1 MGALLG
7 RNEDRL
13 AMRDG
18 QRGCRP
24 TSPAREGGR
33 RGRAGMAARGR
44 AAQAGPLD
52 IEGYDRQGGG
62 VEKRRGARTLGG
74 PSL

>member
-18 QRGCRP
+18 QRGCRA

-33 RGRAGMAARGR
+33 RGRAWQR
-44 AAQAGPLD
+44 
-52 IEGYDRQGGG
+52 GGG
-62 VEKRRGARTLGG
+62 RREAGLWTSKVTIDRVEALRNAEVRE
-74 PSL
+74 P

>member
-18 QRGCRP
+18 QRGCQA

-33 RGRAGMAARGR
+33 QGRAWQRGRGRREAG
-44 AAQAGPLD
+44 LWTSKVT
-52 IEGYDRQGGG
+52 IDR
-62 VEKRRGARTLGG
+62 VEALRNAEVRE
-74 PSL
+74 P

>member
-7 RNEDRL
+7 RNEDHL

-24 TSPAREGGR
+24 TSPARKGGR
-33 RGRAGMAARGR
+33 RG
-44 AAQAGPLD
+44 QAWQ
-52 IEGYDRQGGG
+52 RGGG
-62 VEKRRGARTLGG
+62 RREAGLWTSKVTIDRAEALRNAEVRE
-74 PSL
+74 P

>member
-13 AMRDG
+13 AMCDG
-18 QRGCRP
+18 QRACQA

-33 RGRAGMAARGR
+33 QGRAWQRGRGRREAG
-44 AAQAGPLD
+44 LWTSKVT
-52 IEGYDRQGGG
+52 IDR
-62 VEKRRGARTLGG
+62 VEALRNAEVRE
-74 PSL
+74 P

>member
-24 TSPAREGGR
+24 TSLAREGGR
-33 RGRAGMAARGR
+33 RGRAWHAQRGR
-44 AAQAGPLD
+44 GRREEGLWTSKVTTNRVEALRNAA
-52 IEGYDRQGGG
+52 E
-62 VEKRRGARTLGG
+62 ARE
-74 PSL
+74 P

>member
-18 QRGCRP
+18 QRGCQA

-33 RGRAGMAARGR
+33 QGRAWQR
-44 AAQAGPLD
+44 
-52 IEGYDRQGGG
+52 GGG
-62 VEKRRGARTLGG
+62 RREEGLWTSKVTIDRVEALRNAEARE
-74 PSL
+74 P

>member
-7 RNEDRL
+7 RHEDRL

-33 RGRAGMAARGR
+33 QGRAWQHRRGRREEGLWTSKVTINRVEALRNAEARE
-44 AAQAGPLD
+44 P
-52 IEGYDRQGGG
+52 
-62 VEKRRGARTLGG
+62 
-74 PSL
+74 